1 MERLRYSIRRSS
13 GVFDLRVSWMFI
25 SSANTDES
33 HGQGHQPLRPNTL
46 FTFVLSATHR
56 LRIVYF
62 IIVLSIFSQCGSSGL
77 VFFIPGSSQ
86 ILPVPVS
93 DNWLNS
99 NFINFQ
105 YLGKASVSYDR
116 PVSTN
121 DLQTDR
127 IFLPLTH
134 LGCAGKEGLVMK
146 KGQSELTNWPS

>member
-1 MERLRYSIRRSS
+1 MA
-13 GVFDLRVSWMFI
+13 MCKKM
-25 SSANTDES
+25 
-33 HGQGHQPLRPNTL
+33 
-46 FTFVLSATHR
+46 FTFVTSATHR
-56 LRIVYF
+56 LHIAF
-62 IIVLSIFSQCGSSGL
+62 DIKVLSNFSHSGSSGM

-146 KGQSELTNWPS
+146 KGQSE